1 LPFHGDNHGHGGKY
15 FTYFQTESLME
26 LHLKGKTAVVTGGSQ
41 GLGRAIAL
49 ELAREGVKVFVTA
62 RNEELLNSFKK
73 ELVDAGLPEP
83 TVFAQEFTNVDA
95 PKKIAEAAFKALG
108 HIDILINNAGASQP
122 VEPVAPEE
130 DWERGMNLGFT
141 RQRQLTQE
149 FLPQMME
156 RRQGAILNITGTTEP
171 GQINVSATSKAAIA
185 IWSKGLSRQIGKY
198 GLTIN
203 CLQPGL
209 IDTAQIRRLFP
220 GDERR
225 KFAEREIAMGD
236 FGEDQ
241 DVANMATF
249 LVSPRA
255 KYITGTV
262 AVVDGGMRH
271 YAF

>member
-1 LPFHGDNHGHGGKY
+1 MDLN
-15 FTYFQTESLME
+15 
-26 LHLKGKTAVVTGGSQ
+26 LKGKTAVVTGASQ

-49 ELAREGVKVFVTA
+49 ELAREGVRVFGTA
-62 RNEELLNSFKK
+62 RNEEMLNSLKK
-73 ELVDAGLPEP
+73 DIVTLRGPEP
-83 TVFAQEFTNVDA
+83 VVFVQEFLAPDA
-95 PKKIAEAAFKALG
+95 PKNIGAAALAALG
-108 HIDILINNAGASQP
+108 HVDIIINNAGASQP

-141 RQRQLTQE
+141 RQRQLTQQ

-156 RRQGAILNITGTTEP
+156 RKKGAILNITGTTEP
-171 GQINVSATSKAAIA
+171 TQINVSATAKAAIA
-185 IWSKGLSRQIGKY
+185 IWSKGLSRQIGKF

-225 KFAEREIAMGD
+225 KFAEREIALGD

-241 DVANMATF
+241 DVANMAVF

-271 YAF
+271 YSF